1 MSKDGD
7 IRAQALKDIEA
18 HLAEFGPTNWGDLRQ
33 KYASVSEPTWWRW
46 VKKAKESVAGQEAIA
61 DAKRKAAEKLPPVEK
76 RKQTHEVEKYLPAA
90 PPPHYI
96 AKNGDVGMQTID
108 FLAEYHA
115 LRNDALL
122 LREYSIRRDEDGTER
137 IKIPAFFTKSADMR
151 QSLLETAIK
160 ATKEVWDLK
169 MMARFYDACLEE
181 IAAESPEVAKR
192 ITERLARLNDEIGM
206 TMSPAFN

>member
-7 IRAQALKDIEA
+7 TRAQALKDIEA

-46 VKKAKESVAGQEAIA
+46 VKKAKETAAGQEAIA
-61 DAKRKAAEKLPPVEK
+61 EAKKKAAERMSAVEK
-76 RKQTHEVEKYLPAA
+76 RKLTHEVEKYLPAA
-90 PPPHYI
+90 PSPHYI
-96 AKNGDVGMQTID
+96 AKNGESGMQTID
-108 FLAEYHA
+108 FLAEYHS
-115 LRNDALL
+115 LRNDALM
-122 LREYSIRRDEDGTER
+122 LREFSIRRDEDGNEK

-151 QSLLETAIK
+151 QSLLETAIR

-181 IAAESPEVAKR
+181 IAAESPEVAHR
-192 ITERLARLNDEIGM
+192 ITERLARLNNELGM
-206 TMSPAFN
+206 TMDPAFG